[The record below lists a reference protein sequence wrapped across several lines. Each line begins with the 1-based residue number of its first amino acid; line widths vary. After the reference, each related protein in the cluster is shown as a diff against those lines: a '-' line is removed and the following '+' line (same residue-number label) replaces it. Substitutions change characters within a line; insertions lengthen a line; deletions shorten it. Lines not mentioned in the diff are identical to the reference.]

1 MTLAELR
8 KRFAEIR
15 TEIEQKLDSAENGVI
30 TEELQGEIDALKA
43 ERAGILANIETR
55 TALDNEERTLPADIA
70 GPADALPPKT
80 DGEVRVGGDREAERP
95 FANLGDQLR
104 AVATSTGPGAT
115 IDKRLYRVH
124 EEFRAATGQSEAI
137 AADGGFLVD
146 QPLANG
152 LIKRMFDGGEIL
164 SRVNRIPIGANAN
177 GVRFNRLK
185 EDSRADGSR
194 FGGVRGYW
202 LAEAGALTASQM
214 KFEQMELRLH
224 KVGAVVYAT
233 EELLQDSTALEGE
246 VNASVPAELRFQVEN
261 AIVNGDG
268 SGKPLGFKS
277 VAAYLS
283 VAKETGQAADTVV
296 AANAAKMWGRMLPGS
311 FANAVWL
318 VDQTVL
324 PQLPLMT
331 LGDQPV
337 WLPNFQES
345 PNGTL
350 LGRPVITSE
359 HLSPVGD
366 AGDIIL
372 ADLSQYRFID
382 KGGITPAVSM
392 HVRFLYDERTFRFT
406 YRVDGQPEYRLPLT
420 PKSGGDTQSPFIT
433 VAARA

>member
-8 KRFAEIR
+8 KRYETIG
-15 TEIEQKLDSAENGVI
+15 TEMRAVLDGAENGVVTDEMQAKFDELKSERSGI
-30 TEELQGEIDALKA
+30 LSNIEARQALDAEERSVSLPTEAPSMADATPPVGDV
-43 ERAGILANIETR
+43 RAGA
-55 TALDNEERTLPADIA
+55 
-70 GPADALPPKT
+70 
-80 DGEVRVGGDREAERP
+80 DREAERP
-95 FANLGDQLR
+95 FANIGDQLR
-104 AVATSTGPGAT
+104 AVATAAGPSGE
-115 IDKRLYRVH
+115 IDKRLLRVH
-124 EEFRAATGQSEAI
+124 EEYRAATGQGEAV
-137 AADGGFLVD
+137 AADGGFLID

-164 SRVNRIPIGANAN
+164 SRVNRTPIGANAN
-177 GVRFNRLK
+177 GIRFNRLK

-202 LAEAGALTASQM
+202 LGEAGALTGSKM
-214 KFEQMELRLH
+214 TFEQIELRLH
-224 KVGAVVYAT
+224 KVGALVYAT
-233 EELLQDSTALEGE
+233 EELLQDSTALESE
-246 VNASVPAELRFQVEN
+246 INANVPEELRFQVEN
-261 AIVNGDG
+261 SIVNGDG
-268 SGKPLGFKS
+268 SAKPLGFTQ
-277 VAAYLS
+277 VPAYLS
-283 VAKETGQAADTVV
+283 ITKEAGQTADTVV
-296 AANAAKMWGRMLPGS
+296 AANVAKMWGRMLPGS

-337 WLPNFQES
+337 WLPNFQDS

-359 HLSPVGD
+359 HLSAVGD

-392 HVRFLYDERTFRFT
+392 HVRFLYDERAFRFT
-406 YRVDGQPEYRLPLT
+406 YRVDGQPTYRSALT

-433 VAARA
+433 IAARS